1 MPNTRLT
8 NTLISN
14 LEADPAKHVLHR
26 DTEVPGL
33 ALRVTKAG
41 KKSFVLN
48 YSINGRE
55 RRMTIGGFPTW
66 TVQAARD
73 EAKKLRRNI
82 DTGQDPLE
90 EKQQRAAAP
99 TVQALWE
106 DYRSNHLPNLST
118 RNIADQE
125 RMWKKHILPKL
136 GRMKLVDL
144 TSRHVDQLHGS
155 VSQSAPVVAN
165 RMVASLRKALNMAKR
180 HRWIDT
186 NVAEGVRKNPE
197 HPRERYLTP
206 EETGRLVDALAR
218 RANQSAANALLLL
231 LLTGARRNEV
241 FGASW
246 NEFDLSKGD
255 WKKPAGR
262 VKTRRNTTVP
272 LSPPALDLLQ
282 KMKAASNSPYLFPS
296 KTGAPIQDINVPWN
310 WLIEEAKLSD
320 FRIHDLRHSFAS
332 FLVSDGTPL
341 EQIGRLLGHTQAQ
354 TTMRYAHLTDDPLRK
369 AVAGIGNMLTE
380 KARIR

>member
-8 NTLISN
+8 NTLIRK
-14 LEADPAKHVLHR
+14 LEVDPAKHVLHR
-26 DTEVPGL
+26 DTEMPGL

-41 KKSFVLN
+41 TKSFVLN

-55 RRMTIGGFPTW
+55 RRMTIGGFPAW
-66 TVQAARD
+66 TVEAARE
-73 EAKKLRRNI
+73 EAKKLRRDI

-99 TVQALWE
+99 TVKDLWE
-106 DYRSNHLPNLST
+106 DYRSTHLPNLSA

-125 RMWKKHILPKL
+125 RMWNKHILPKL
-136 GRMKLVDL
+136 GQKKLVDL
-144 TSRHVDQLHGS
+144 TSRHVDQMHAA
-155 VSQSAPVVAN
+155 VSRAAPIVAN
-165 RMVASLRKALNMAKR
+165 RMVASLRKALNIAKR
-180 HRWIDT
+180 NGWLDT
-186 NVAEGVRKNPE
+186 NVAEGVWKNPE
-197 HPRERYLTP
+197 QSRERYLTS
-206 EETGRLVDALAR
+206 EETDRLVDALAR
-218 RANQSAANALLLL
+218 MPNQSAANAIRLL

-241 FGASW
+241 FGATW
-246 NEFDLSKGD
+246 NEFDLNQGY

-272 LSPPALDLLQ
+272 LSNAALDLLQ

-296 KTGAPIQDINVPWN
+296 KTGEPIRDIKVPWN

-332 FLVSDGTPL
+332 FLVSEGTPL

-354 TTMRYAHLTDDPLRK
+354 TTMRYAHLADHPLRK
-369 AVAGIGNMLTE
+369 AVTKYGDMLIE
-380 KARIR
+380 KARTR